1 MSKAIEVKRPNQTLE
16 MAYVAD
22 IYLSVHGL
30 FKNIFERHKIHSR
43 RGKTMSCELS
53 TFYMNTLNQND
64 KSMDPISNVA
74 SKFACWLEVSCWV
87 TGLVSL
93 DDR

>member
-1 MSKAIEVKRPNQTLE
+1 
-16 MAYVAD
+16 
-22 IYLSVHGL
+22 
-30 FKNIFERHKIHSR
+30 
-43 RGKTMSCELS
+43 MSCELS